1 MDVHNDDSGFGLLDR
16 LRNRGFWFFL
26 ITVTLVVFV
35 SLTAFDFL
43 LPYFYGQ
50 AQPGL
55 DSHLVWDVGINLAIG
70 LLSGGFA
77 WKYNGEPWI
86 NRPDT
91 TKLDL
96 DK

>member
-1 MDVHNDDSGFGLLDR
+1 MTTTVSLGCSTDSAK
-16 LRNRGFWFFL
+16 RGFWFFF

-35 SLTAFDFL
+35 LLTAFDFL
-43 LPYFYGQ
+43 LPYFYDRDF
-50 AQPGL
+50 PGL
-55 DSHLVWDVGINLAIG
+55 DLNLAWDLGVNLIVG
-70 LLSGGFA
+70 VLSSGFGCL
-77 WKYNGEPWI
+77 YNGRPWI